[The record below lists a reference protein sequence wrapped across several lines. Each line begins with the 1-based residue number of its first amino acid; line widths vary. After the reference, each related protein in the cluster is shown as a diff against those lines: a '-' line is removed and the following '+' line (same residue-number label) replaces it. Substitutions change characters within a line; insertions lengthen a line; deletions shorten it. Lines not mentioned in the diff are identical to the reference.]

1 VDGRRDGSQSDLDL
15 AAPLAFR
22 ALRDLWLLPFEFAVS
37 RFRHK
42 RD

>member
-1 VDGRRDGSQSDLDL
+1 VDGRRDGSQSALDL
-15 AAPLAFR
+15 AALLAFG
-22 ALRDLWLLPFEFAVS
+22 ALRDLLLLPFEFAVS